1 VSVTNDLLFRV
12 IFSTLWL
19 IFIANLTWVRYSLRD
34 PKSRSSID
42 QTAGHE
48 RRLHIV
54 ALALF
59 APFWFGG
66 IILYAILPSWIMF
79 LSIPLPDWFRLI
91 MVGVAALS
99 IPFTLWAYR
108 TLGKNWAHALD
119 PSKFLQRKRERLVT
133 SGPYRYVRNPIYLG
147 AFVFI
152 IALAL
157 VAANWLLLLPALVL
171 ITIIYAQIGKE
182 ELMLIDRFGDDYRQY
197 MKRTPRLIPKFRHE
211 HSTVNSEGT
220 RRLNTSNRSRSSR
233 GTVGGD
239 DDHSKE
245 PEGFPL

>member
-1 VSVTNDLLFRV
+1 LNSTMAVEIAGGVMNVTNELLFRV
-12 IFSTLWL
+12 FFSTLWV
-19 IFIANLTWVRYSLRD
+19 IFIANLTWVRYSSRE
-34 PKSRSSID
+34 PKSKSPIN
-42 QTAGHE
+42 QTTRHE

-66 IILYAILPSWIMF
+66 IVLYAILPSWIMF
-79 LSIPLPDWFRLI
+79 LSVPLPDWFRLI

-99 IPFTLWAYR
+99 IPFILWGYR
-108 TLGKNWAHALD
+108 TLGKNWVHALD
-119 PSKFLQRKRERLVT
+119 PSKFLQRKRETLVT
-133 SGPYRYVRNPIYLG
+133 SGPYRYVRNPIYFG

-182 ELMLIDRFGDDYRQY
+182 ELMLIDRFGDEYREY
-197 MKRTPRLIPKFRHE
+197 MKRTPRFIPKPRHE
-211 HSTVNSEGT
+211 HPTQ
-220 RRLNTSNRSRSSR
+220 R
-233 GTVGGD
+233 
-239 DDHSKE
+239 KE
-245 PEGFPL
+245 PLRT